1 MLTFILVVVLG
12 GGVALLAISLA
23 ESDQPA
29 TDPPEPDRG
38 DDSEPLLASVPETP
52 PDPEPEDEPEPAP
65 QPELVAVSA
74 GPAELPR
81 PGRDPVPAQFT
92 AVEGRYADVA
102 HAPLWRRVLALVGI
116 VLITITFGVGFAA
129 VLGAII
135 AAVAEVLSNAIG

>member
-1 MLTFILVVVLG
+1 MVLG

-38 DDSEPLLASVPETP
+38 DDSGPLLAPVPENP
-52 PDPEPEDEPEPAP
+52 PEPEPEQEPAP

-135 AAVAEVLSNAIG
+135 AAVGEVLSNAIG